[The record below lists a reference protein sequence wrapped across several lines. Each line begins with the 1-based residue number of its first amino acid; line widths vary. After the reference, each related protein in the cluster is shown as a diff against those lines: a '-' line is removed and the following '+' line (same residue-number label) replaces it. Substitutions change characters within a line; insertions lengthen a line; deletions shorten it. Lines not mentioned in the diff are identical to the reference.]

1 LRHLNKWSQE
11 AFVLIPFVKTL
22 RPKQWTKNGFIFVPL
37 IFDVKLFRISPLLQT
52 LAGFVILCLLSGTV
66 YLINDLVDIEKDRQH
81 PTKRNRP
88 LPSGQLSKPVAIA
101 AALLILAITLPLS
114 FWLDPAFGL
123 IAAGYVVLQVAYSFW
138 LKNQVIID
146 VMVLAA
152 GFVLRVAAGVPLV
165 DAERF
170 SPWLYVFT
178 TLGALF
184 LSLGKRR
191 QEIVLL
197 KSQASN
203 ARAILADYSL
213 PFLDE
218 TMAVVTAGTVM
229 TYALYTF
236 SAPNLPANHTMMLTI
251 PFVIYGIFRYL
262 YIIHIQ
268 GNGGAPDEVLLTDRP
283 LQATVILFGL
293 AVVIIL
299 YLSPQV

>member
-1 LRHLNKWSQE
+1 M
-11 AFVLIPFVKTL
+11 LIPLLKTL
-22 RPKQWTKNGFIFVPL
+22 RPAQWTKNGSIFVPL
-37 IFDVKLFRISPLLQT
+37 VFDVKLFQIGPLSRT
-52 LAGFVILCLLSGTV
+52 LAGFLMLCLISVTV

-88 LPSGQLSKPVAIA
+88 LPSGQLSKPLAMALAVLIPAIVLPFSF
-101 AALLILAITLPLS
+101 LLDVT
-114 FWLDPAFGL
+114 FGL
-123 IAAGYVVLQVAYSFW
+123 ILSAYLALHIAYSFH
-138 LKNQVIID
+138 LKNLVIID
-146 VMVLAA
+146 VMVIAT

-165 DAERF
+165 HAERF

-178 TLGALF
+178 TLLALF

-197 KSQASN
+197 KKEASN
-203 ARAILADYSL
+203 TRAILDHYSL

-218 TMAVVTAGTVM
+218 MMAVVTAGTVM

-236 SAPNLPANHTMMLTI
+236 SAPNLPENHTMMLTI

-262 YIIHIQ
+262 YVIHIQ

-283 LQATVILFGL
+283 LQAAMALFVL
-293 AVVIIL
+293 SAVAIL
-299 YLSPQV
+299 YSS